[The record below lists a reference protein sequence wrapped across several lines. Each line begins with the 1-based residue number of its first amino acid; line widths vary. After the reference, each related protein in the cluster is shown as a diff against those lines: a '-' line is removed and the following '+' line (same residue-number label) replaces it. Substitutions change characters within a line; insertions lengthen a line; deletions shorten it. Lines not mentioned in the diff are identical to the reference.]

1 MTTTAEQYFRAYLAN
16 ATNNNSRT
24 PQVSQ
29 IPTEVPVETL
39 VALATYRPEIF
50 ASGVV
55 LQKPTQNLKAIQ
67 EAAAKKLQ
75 NTGVITQN
83 FGNFKPAV
91 LSGNAIQRRTNGTV
105 TPLSDRDRILRGLD
119 PKTKQLVQQLEDL
132 KALSDLQAK
141 LASITDKLEQQI
153 NKFTAFF
160 NALVNAPD
168 ALASAALTTL
178 INKLQDLQNAYDK
191 AKAVYELT
199 KKIYNNTK
207 KAILKAL
214 FQDLPKAKENLKKG
228 LNVLGKILKLKE
240 IPRIVIYP
248 KFPKLPRMSFSISD
262 FLAKYKKALDVLKKK
277 DNEFHQKAYATAVQ
291 QAGFEIVD
299 PNKDKIQRGLTQ
311 ARNKLRE
318 ARASLE
324 TSQALRTEAVNNA
337 RNNLINNIRNVNS
350 TTERERLRIINQYQ
364 NAKTKASQA
373 VTTALV
379 TKDNL
384 VKNATATVQ
393 ATIGEATSAVNTVN
407 TAINA
412 AAQVGASLNSR
423 TLGQQFAA
431 NVIQEVTNVNNITNQ
446 ARVAGSIP
454 TANTSGSITAL
465 QYTVDSNTKTVTT
478 TSRRLQPS
486 TAANEAALEN
496 VGKAAT
502 LGYYSILSVD
512 ATSPTAKIVNGVQLF
527 EVSVT
532 TTYASQSIQVPIQ
545 VSQSQ
550 LQELSRLVSDSIAK
564 KTQVSTPTI
573 TTTLPALPKIYRVI
587 GNGANFREEAGL
599 QAKST
604 VIKPDVPLNLVGA
617 SFVSRDGRLWGQFKR
632 IDTGEIGWVANTL
645 ITPPPGPFDGQG
657 NLLT

>member
-1 MTTTAEQYFRAYLAN
+1 M
-16 ATNNNSRT
+16 
-24 PQVSQ
+24 
-29 IPTEVPVETL
+29 
-39 VALATYRPEIF
+39 
-50 ASGVV
+50 
-55 LQKPTQNLKAIQ
+55 
-67 EAAAKKLQ
+67 
-75 NTGVITQN
+75 
-83 FGNFKPAV
+83 
-91 LSGNAIQRRTNGTV
+91 
-105 TPLSDRDRILRGLD
+105 
-119 PKTKQLVQQLEDL
+119 
-132 KALSDLQAK
+132 
-141 LASITDKLEQQI
+141 
-153 NKFTAFF
+153 
-160 NALVNAPD
+160 
-168 ALASAALTTL
+168 ASAALTTL

>member
-1 MTTTAEQYFRAYLAN
+1 MTTTAEQYFRAYLTN

-83 FGNFKPAV
+83 FGNFTPAV